1 MSFLGADMVGLIR
14 WIVVGSAV
22 VAMASAESPRT
33 ALRAAPP
40 EDDAS
45 ALAAFENEVRPLLAA
60 KCYRCHGPK
69 KQESGLRLDRRDAAL
84 RGGESGPA
92 VVPGKPD
99 ESLLIRAVRHE
110 GDLEMPP
117 DDRLEDEQVA
127 ALTRWVA
134 RGAAWPDDSK
144 GIATRPGEVTPE
156 DRAFWSFRP
165 VVPPPTPAVDDRDW
179 PRTPVDPWILAAL
192 EARGLRPAAPA
203 GRRTLIRR
211 ATFGLTGLPPTV
223 EEVDAFL
230 ADASPDA
237 FARVVD
243 RLLAS
248 PAYGERW
255 GRHWLDVVRYAD
267 TAGETA
273 DYPVREAHRYRDYVI
288 DAFRRD
294 TPYDQF
300 VREQVAGDILAR
312 DGPRD
317 AYAERVTATGFL
329 ALSRR
334 FGFDSEN
341 YQHLTIQD
349 TIDTLGQAVLGL
361 TLGCARCH
369 DHKYDPVTAEDYYAL
384 YGIFESTRYP
394 FPGSEQKPNL
404 RVMASLLPPDEAE
417 PLRRAFLEETA
428 RVEGELEALKVARP
442 RITLRTL
449 DDLDGDF
456 EVQAKADGG
465 SLGCLVPPWVFEGR
479 PEVTTQRP
487 EPLHESD
494 PPRGHGRREPPRR
507 CGGPRLRPG
516 PPAVPVGEDPR
527 PSVRQPRLPRRE
539 GGGRG
544 AGLLPALPGARSR
557 PLRRR
562 RGLDRWRGH
571 PHPRRRGREP
581 IRPLS
586 PGTWYNLQLALDL
599 KSRTY
604 SGTVGVP
611 GT

>member
-1 MSFLGADMVGLIR
+1 MSFLGVDMVGLIR

-22 VAMASAESPRT
+22 VAMTSAESPRT

-92 VVPGKPD
+92 VVPGKPE

-134 RGAAWPDDSK
+134 RGAHWPDDSK

-223 EEVDAFL
+223 EEVDDFL

-248 PAYGERW
+248 PAYGETL
-255 GRHWLDVVRYAD
+255 GA
-267 TAGETA
+267 T
-273 DYPVREAHRYRDYVI
+273 
-288 DAFRRD
+288 
-294 TPYDQF
+294 
-300 VREQVAGDILAR
+300 LAR
-312 DGPRD
+312 
-317 AYAERVTATGFL
+317 
-329 ALSRR
+329 RR
-334 FGFDSEN
+334 
-341 YQHLTIQD
+341 
-349 TIDTLGQAVLGL
+349 A
-361 TLGCARCH
+361 
-369 DHKYDPVTAEDYYAL
+369 
-384 YGIFESTRYP
+384 
-394 FPGSEQKPNL
+394 
-404 RVMASLLPPDEAE
+404 
-417 PLRRAFLEETA
+417 LRRH
-428 RVEGELEALKVARP
+428 R
-442 RITLRTL
+442 
-449 DDLDGDF
+449 
-456 EVQAKADGG
+456 
-465 SLGCLVPPWVFEGR
+465 GR
-479 PEVTTQRP
+479 DR
-487 EPLHESD
+487 
-494 PPRGHGRREPPRR
+494 
-507 CGGPRLRPG
+507 
-516 PPAVPVGEDPR
+516 
-527 PSVRQPRLPRRE
+527 RLPRP
-539 GGGRG
+539 RG
-544 AGLLPALPGARSR
+544 A
-557 PLRRR
+557 
-562 RGLDRWRGH
+562 
-571 PHPRRRGREP
+571 
-581 IRPLS
+581 PLS
-586 PGTWYNLQLALDL
+586 RLRDRRIPARYAL
-599 KSRTY
+599 
-604 SGTVGVP
+604 
-611 GT
+611 